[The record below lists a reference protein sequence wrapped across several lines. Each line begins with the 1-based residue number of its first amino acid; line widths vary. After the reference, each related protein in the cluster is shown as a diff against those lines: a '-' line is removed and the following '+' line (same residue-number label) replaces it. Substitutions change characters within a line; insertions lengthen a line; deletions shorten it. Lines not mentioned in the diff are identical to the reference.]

1 MVDLTHVVLASSDFP
16 IEIAGW
22 TVLVVS
28 LLITAFWTLYLYR

>member
-22 TVLVVS
+22 AV
-28 LLITAFWTLYLYR
+28 LLIGLLVTAFWTLYLYR